1 MSTAVQYSS
10 PPRCAGISDG
20 YWEYRLKPWDTC
32 AGVLIAQEAGA
43 AVTTMEGEPFS
54 VFERSVVAAAPG
66 VHEVSQFKIAV
77 IISCGQKRQ
86 REYLCP

>member
-1 MSTAVQYSS
+1 MGSS
-10 PPRCAGISDG
+10 NSSHVRLACCAGISDG

-43 AVTTMEGEPFS
+43 RVTTMEGEPFS

-66 VHEVSQFKIAV
+66 LHEVCCFD
-77 IISCGQKRQ
+77 
-86 REYLCP
+86 

>member
-1 MSTAVQYSS
+1 VCPCAAASTAAQHGS

-66 VHEVSQFKIAV
+66 VHEVSRTAV
-77 IISCGQKRQ
+77 FISCG
-86 REYLCP
+86 